1 LTRANIDEAMIA
13 PVLSGYAA
21 AQFGVKLARHLDAQ
35 QYARRRPMVPTL
47 WHSEMPVGA
56 KPL

>member
-21 AQFGVKLARHLDAQ
+21 AQFGVKLARHLDA
-35 QYARRRPMVPTL
+35 
-47 WHSEMPVGA
+47 
-56 KPL
+56 